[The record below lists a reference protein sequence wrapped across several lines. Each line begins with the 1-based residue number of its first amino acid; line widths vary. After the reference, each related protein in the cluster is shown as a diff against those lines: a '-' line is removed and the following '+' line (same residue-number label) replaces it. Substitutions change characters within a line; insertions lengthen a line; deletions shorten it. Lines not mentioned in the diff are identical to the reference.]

1 MEHEQANPAPKV
13 VAGKHIA
20 YKWIVLSVTTIGS
33 LMAAIDSTIVILGL
47 PNMMVSLHADLV
59 AMIWV
64 IMAYILVSTIFL
76 LTFGR
81 VADLFGR
88 VRMYNLGFL
97 VFTIGSALCGFAS
110 TAGGLIVF
118 RLVQGSGA
126 AMMVVNSVA
135 LITEAFPANERG
147 RALGINAITWAA
159 GGVLGPILGGVILAA
174 GDWRWI
180 FFINVPIG
188 LFGAAWGYLALKEM
202 SSRGAG
208 EKFDPLGALL
218 FSGGLTALLIALTL
232 GIQYSWTSPIILG
245 LFIFF
250 IIALAIFLFWEQ
262 RAKSPVLDFSLFK
275 QRVYTFS
282 VLTAMMQSLALFA
295 VNFLIVFYLQ
305 GVRGYGPLQAA
316 ILLIPLPIVTSI
328 VGPLSGILADRIGAR
343 IPATVGLLLQAIA
356 LFLFTGLTVTTSYL
370 QIALLL
376 ALMGIG
382 GGLFY
387 PSNTSAAMNAAPV
400 RRLGVASATLATL
413 RQAGMVTSFALSLAV
428 AAASL
433 PRDVMMQLFVGT
445 NVTLGSQITQE
456 FIIGMR
462 SAFVVSIVL
471 CLVAAGLSSFRG
483 KEDRKSLA
491 AASNPQPPLD

>member
-1 MEHEQANPAPKV
+1 MEHQQEKTV
-13 VAGKHIA
+13 GEIRTGKHIA
-20 YKWIVLSVTTIGS
+20 YKWIVLSVTTVGS

-47 PNMMVSLHADLV
+47 PDMMISLHADLV
-59 AMIWV
+59 SMIWV

-76 LTFGR
+76 MTFGR

-97 VFTIGSALCGFAS
+97 VFTIGSALCGFSANAS
-110 TAGGLIVF
+110 SLIIF
-118 RLVQGSGA
+118 RIVQGGGA

-159 GGVLGPILGGVILAA
+159 GGVVGPILGGVILAA

-188 LFGAAWGYLALKEM
+188 LFGATWSYRALKEM
-202 SSRGAG
+202 SSRGQG
-208 EKFDPLGALL
+208 EKFDPLGAVL
-218 FSGGLTALLIALTL
+218 FSASLTALLIALTL

-245 LFIFF
+245 LFAFF
-250 IIALAIFLFWEQ
+250 VLALALFLFWEQ
-262 RAKSPVLDFSLFK
+262 RARSPVLDFSLFK
-275 QRVYTFS
+275 PRVYTFS

-316 ILLIPLPIVTSI
+316 LLLIPLPIVTSV

-343 IPATVGLLLQAIA
+343 IPATIGLLLQAMA
-356 LFLFTGLTVTTSYL
+356 LFLFTHLTNTTTYL
-370 QIALLL
+370 QIALQL
-376 ALMGIG
+376 ALMGLG

-387 PSNTSAAMNAAPV
+387 PSNTSAAMNAAPTK
-400 RRLGVASATLATL
+400 RLGVASATLATL

-456 FIIGMR
+456 FIVGMS
-462 SAFVVSIVL
+462 SAFGVSIVL
-471 CLVAAGLSSFRG
+471 CLLAAGFSLIRG

-491 AASNPQPPLD
+491 AASNPQPPLE